1 MRVSCSEA
9 VVIHFV
15 SITYKKSIANQL
27 LPIRAIFVSS
37 RNEKERCVIA
47 QNGGMGDQFPTRSAD
62 YCVITKGASS
72 QRS

>member
-47 QNGGMGDQFPTRSAD
+47 QNGGMGDQFPTHSAD

>member
-47 QNGGMGDQFPTRSAD
+47 QNGGMGD
-62 YCVITKGASS
+62 
-72 QRS
+72 